1 MRRDF
6 YRVPLSCCLMLGL
19 IFAFGGRPAPAWAEA
34 AQNQAEARVTQVPGA
49 IVLNHGD
56 WVYYLTP
63 ETKQSRKLVKG
74 RYPALS
80 PDGHKVTY
88 GLVQGNGGGCRSLMV
103 LDLAGGRIAALV
115 PPLQE
120 MVGGPAW
127 SPSGDLVAFMYQQRD
142 LFIVRAD
149 GSGRQKIF
157 VVPGGVYQ
165 PPVWAPDGKSLFVA
179 DMENLIQVDLT
190 GKQLAATPL
199 AAFTGRKEAV
209 SSSDRFAP
217 NHRDPELWVFT
228 MGVAG
233 TPKFEKTFN
242 EPVNALFLYERRTGK
257 RTRLSP
263 ADMLA
268 MSPCW
273 SRDGNVIYFSG
284 YREPHYQERDPF
296 RIYRINRDGSGLTE
310 LGKGED
316 PSQ

>member
-1 MRRDF
+1 
-6 YRVPLSCCLMLGL
+6 
-19 IFAFGGRPAPAWAEA
+19 
-34 AQNQAEARVTQVPGA
+34 
-49 IVLNHGD
+49 
-56 WVYYLTP
+56 
-63 ETKQSRKLVKG
+63 
-74 RYPALS
+74 
-80 PDGHKVTY
+80 
-88 GLVQGNGGGCRSLMV
+88 
-103 LDLAGGRIAALV
+103 
-115 PPLQE
+115 

-127 SPSGDLVAFMYQQRD
+127 SPSGDLVAFMYQQKD

-190 GKQLAATPL
+190 GKQLATTPL
-199 AAFTGRKEAV
+199 AAFTGRKETI

-217 NHRDPELWVFT
+217 NPRDPELWVFT
-228 MGVAG
+228 MGVPG
-233 TPKFEKTFN
+233 TPKFERTFN
-242 EPVNALFLYERRTGK
+242 EPVNALFLYDRRTGK
-257 RTRLSP
+257 RIRLSP

-273 SRDGNVIYFSG
+273 SRDGNLIYFSG
-284 YREPHYQERDPF
+284 YREPHYRERDPF